1 MMGRSL
7 KVAFFLAKR
16 AVGRG
21 HIRVSILSIAVLVLV
36 YINIVLGP
44 AMIDGLVDLIND
56 KVRSTLIG
64 DIVVQPDA
72 GEGFIPDA
80 DALASQIEAID
91 GVEAAVPLNMVGY
104 QIRYEGRQFT
114 SSLTAADPTDYE
126 TVFTTSEYMIE
137 GSFLDPDDT
146 DQIVLGLNV
155 AGADRDFDAS
165 WASLRSVNAGDKVLV
180 VFTDGVEKEYTVKGV
195 FRTEM
200 PYSDIKAFITSRE
213 LSLVSPE
220 VGDSATHLCVRTENG
235 RELGPIIGE
244 IQALRE
250 GLSVGTWEEAAG
262 MIKVSVESVKS
273 IYVIIEAIALVVA
286 GLTVAMVTYIDL
298 ANRRKQIGIQRAIGI
313 TKQTIILTY
322 AFRAFFLFAVG
333 TTVASSV
340 FVFIIVPLERQHPVH
355 FSFGY
360 ILFPVDVPYLAAAA
374 VLLGI
379 VSLLSAAIPA
389 WQATRV
395 QVVDA
400 IWAS

>member
-1 MMGRSL
+1 MGRSL

-21 HIRVSILSIAVLVLV
+21 HIRVSILSISVLVLV
-36 YINIVLGP
+36 YINIALGP

-64 DIVVQPDA
+64 DILVQPDA

-91 GVEAAVPLNMVGY
+91 GVEAAVPLNVVGY

-114 SSLTAADPTDYE
+114 SSLTAADPTDYK

-146 DQIVLGLNV
+146 DQIVLGINV
-155 AGADRDFDAS
+155 AGADRKFDAS
-165 WASLRSVNAGDKVLV
+165 WASLRSVNAGDKVVV
-180 VFTDGVEKEYTVKGV
+180 VFTNGIEKEYTVKGV
-195 FRTEM
+195 FQTEM

-213 LSLVSPE
+213 FSLVSPE
-220 VGDSATHLCVRTENG
+220 VGDSATHLCVRAENG
-235 RELGPIIGE
+235 CELGPIIGE

-262 MIKVSVESVKS
+262 MIKVSVESVRS

-322 AFRAFFLFAVG
+322 AFRAVFLFAVG
-333 TTVASSV
+333 TIVASSV

-355 FSFGY
+355 FSFGN
-360 ILFPVDVPYLAAAA
+360 ILFPVDVSYLATAA
-374 VLLGI
+374 VLLGV

-389 WQATRV
+389 WQATRM
-395 QVVDA
+395 QIVDA
-400 IWAS
+400 IWSS

>member
-1 MMGRSL
+1 
-7 KVAFFLAKR
+7 
-16 AVGRG
+16 
-21 HIRVSILSIAVLVLV
+21 
-36 YINIVLGP
+36 
-44 AMIDGLVDLIND
+44 
-56 KVRSTLIG
+56 
-64 DIVVQPDA
+64 
-72 GEGFIPDA
+72 
-80 DALASQIEAID
+80 
-91 GVEAAVPLNMVGY
+91 
-104 QIRYEGRQFT
+104 
-114 SSLTAADPTDYE
+114 
-126 TVFTTSEYMIE
+126 MIE

-146 DQIVLGLNV
+146 DQIVLGINV
-155 AGADRDFDAS
+155 AGADREFDAS
-165 WASLRSVNAGDKVLV
+165 WASLRSVNAGDKVVV
-180 VFTDGVEKEYTVKGV
+180 VFTNGVEKEYTVKGV

-220 VGDSATHLCVRTENG
+220 VGDSATHLCVRAESG
-235 RELGPIIGE
+235 RELGPIVGE

-250 GLSVGTWEEAAG
+250 GLSVGTWQEAAG
-262 MIKVSVESVKS
+262 MIKVSVESVRS
-273 IYVIIEAIALVVA
+273 IYIIIEAIALVVA

-313 TKQTIILTY
+313 TKQTIILAY
-322 AFRAFFLFAVG
+322 AFRALFLFAIG
-333 TTVASSV
+333 TIVASAV

-389 WQATRV
+389 WQATRM

>member
-1 MMGRSL
+1 MMRRSL

-21 HIRVSILSIAVLVLV
+21 HIRVSILSISVLVLV
-36 YINIVLGP
+36 YINIALGP

-56 KVRSTLIG
+56 KVRTTLVG
-64 DIVVQPDA
+64 DVLVQPDA
-72 GEGFIPDA
+72 GEGSIPDA
-80 DALASQIEAID
+80 DALASQIETID
-91 GVEAAVPLNMVGY
+91 GVEAAVPLNVVGY
-104 QIRYEGRQFT
+104 QIRYKGRQFT

-137 GSFLDPDDT
+137 GSFLEPDDT
-146 DQIVLGLNV
+146 DQIVLGINV
-155 AGADRDFDAS
+155 AGADREFDAS
-165 WASLRSVNAGDKVLV
+165 WASLRSVNAGDKVVV
-180 VFTDGVEKEYTVKGV
+180 VFTNGVEKEYTVKGV

-200 PYSDIKAFITSRE
+200 PYSDIKGFITSRE

-220 VGDSATHLCVRTENG
+220 VGDSATHLCVRAKKG
-235 RELGPIIGE
+235 RELGPIVGE

-262 MIKVSVESVKS
+262 MIKVSVESVRS
-273 IYVIIEAIALVVA
+273 IYVIVEAIALVVA

-313 TKQTIILTY
+313 TKQTIILAY
-322 AFRAFFLFAVG
+322 AFRAFFLFAIG
-333 TTVASSV
+333 TIVASSV

-374 VLLGI
+374 ALLGI

-389 WQATRV
+389 WQATRME
-395 QVVDA
+395 VVDA
-400 IWAS
+400 IWAG